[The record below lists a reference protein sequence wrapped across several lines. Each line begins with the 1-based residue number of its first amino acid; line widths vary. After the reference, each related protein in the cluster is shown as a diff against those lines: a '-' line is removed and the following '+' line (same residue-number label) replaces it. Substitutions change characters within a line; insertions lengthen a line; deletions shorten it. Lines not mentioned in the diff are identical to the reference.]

1 MSTTLLMSVR
11 RHVPSALIVLAVL
24 LLGNAAVG
32 SAALARPDAKDAG
45 LPWGWLVFG
54 FAGQAAFAGR
64 MLVQWIASERANASV
79 VPRAF
84 WILSLLGGTTLLIY
98 FVRRG
103 DPVGITGQL
112 LGVLIYI
119 RNLALIARAE
129 RRDAPAPRET
139 MTARSERRVG

>member
-1 MSTTLLMSVR
+1 VSNAVSGR
-11 RHVPSALIVLAVL
+11 RRALVAMIVLALLL
-24 LLGNAAVG
+24 LLGSAAVG
-32 SAALARPDAKDAG
+32 SAAGARPDAKDAG

-84 WILSLLGGTTLLIY
+84 WILSLVGGTTLLIY

-112 LGVLIYI
+112 LGVFIYV
-119 RNLALIARAE
+119 RNLALIARAG
-129 RRDAPAPRET
+129 RRDASAAEET
-139 MTARSERRVG
+139 LTPPSERRAG

>member
-1 MSTTLLMSVR
+1 MSTVLSGR
-11 RHVPSALIVLAVL
+11 RRVLVAMIVLATL
-24 LLGNAAVG
+24 LLGHAVVG
-32 SAALARPDAKDAG
+32 SAAGARPDAKDAG

-84 WILSLLGGTTLLIY
+84 WILSLVGGTTLLIY

-112 LGVLIYI
+112 LGVFIYV
-119 RNLALIARAE
+119 RNLALIARAG
-129 RRDAPAPRET
+129 RRDAPAPDET
-139 MTARSERRVG
+139 LVPPSEQRAG